1 MAFKMKGYSGFHG
14 KKKPTLYKNIELE
27 QMASGTSE
35 YADTPIDD
43 YDTIS
48 RERRAMSGG
57 EYSHEIEG
65 TAPSG
70 GGYDYFDNEF
80 TTDENWKSNY
90 PQGDQFT
97 PSQDTKSSRGGG
109 TFNLKP
115 EDIKRIRL
123 MKPENL
129 SSKDKAIRE
138 QLLKVTQGDYNTD
151 FQIELRPNEFQGVRA
166 KKDGKGY
173 SNIWTSGQAYIG
185 KEGKEGFSDLSQIGK
200 YKNADITNFLL
211 NIPGDEFAI
220 KQPFELEDI
229 PVDREGTSTTIPSR
243 KPGLIETRELPE
255 LKPPGKREKVPGV
268 SVGKIT
274 GGEVIPE
281 ESGKIPWNHA
291 PKVGTDA
298 RKKFYDQY
306 NLRYD
311 DTIKGFNRDG
321 SPIAPSKGSAKFEPT
336 VQGLKKGKKGKK
348 SGKGGKGKNLID
360 KISSKASHIDF
371 SGWDRPIREFFQDLA
386 LPKR

>member
-1 MAFKMKGYSGFHG
+1 MAFKMKGYGGFHG
-14 KKKPTLYKNIELE
+14 KKKPTLYKSIELE

-43 YDTIS
+43 YGKIS
-48 RERRAMSGG
+48 RERRAISGG
-57 EYSHEIEG
+57 EYSHESG
-65 TAPSG
+65 DTFPSG
-70 GGYDYFDNEF
+70 GQYDYFDNEF
-80 TTDENWKSNY
+80 TTDDDWQGNY

-97 PSQDTKSSRGGG
+97 PSQDTASSRGGG

-115 EDIKRIRL
+115 EDIEQIKL

-138 QLLKVTQGDYNTD
+138 QLLKATQGERINTD

-166 KKDGKGY
+166 KGSGKGY
-173 SNIWTSGQAYIG
+173 SNRWTSGQAYIG

-211 NIPGDEFAI
+211 NIPSGEGAI
-220 KQPFELEDI
+220 PTRLPEAKLTGE
-229 PVDREGTSTTIPSR
+229 REG
-243 KPGLIETRELPE
+243 K
-255 LKPPGKREKVPGV
+255 V

-281 ESGKIPWNHA
+281 KTGEIPWDDA
-291 PKVGTDA
+291 PKVGTEA
-298 RKKFYDQY
+298 RKKFYNKY

-321 SPIAPSKGSAKFEPT
+321 SSKGGGKSKTGSDSGGTKFEPT
-336 VQGLKKGKKGKK
+336 VQGLKTGKKG
-348 SGKGGKGKNLID
+348 GKRKNLID
-360 KISSKASHIDF
+360 KISSKASHIDL
-371 SGWDRPIREFFQDLA
+371 SNWDQPIRDFFQDLA
-386 LPKR
+386 SPK